1 VIHMGNVWKI
11 APGEAADHWE
21 MCRRRGC
28 ILLGWRQL
36 GDYGKFKSEKQIVK
50 ALGGGPGHGAGA
62 AHSISRFVHDIQ
74 LSDIVI
80 DLFFY

>member
-1 VIHMGNVWKI
+1 
-11 APGEAADHWE
+11 
-21 MCRRRGC
+21 
-28 ILLGWRQL
+28 
-36 GDYGKFKSEKQIVK
+36 
-50 ALGGGPGHGAGA
+50 LGGGPGHGAGA